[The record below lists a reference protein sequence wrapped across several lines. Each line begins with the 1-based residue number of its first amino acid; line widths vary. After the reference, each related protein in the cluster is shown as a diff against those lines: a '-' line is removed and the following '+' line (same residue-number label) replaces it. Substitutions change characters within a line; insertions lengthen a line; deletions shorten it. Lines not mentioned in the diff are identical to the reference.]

1 MMMSI
6 PEWINLIKKSFEDTK
21 GIIRSS
27 KSKKDR
33 QYNSYKK
40 KDKITENDHDT
51 KNLNPWATWKP
62 QKIRGGGGDWCSGKV
77 SSSCPTR
84 GIYHLTLFKNRVAS
98 HEWGKSRFWLRQ
110 TEHIRGHLWHRYSV
124 TVNHVMATTIKL
136 LK

>member
-51 KNLNPWATWKP
+51 KNLKPWATWKP
-62 QKIRGGGGDWCSGKV
+62 QKTRGGGGIG
-77 SSSCPTR
+77 
-84 GIYHLTLFKNRVAS
+84 GHHFLNFLFIILITPR
-98 HEWGKSRFWLRQ
+98 E
-110 TEHIRGHLWHRYSV
+110 T
-124 TVNHVMATTIKL
+124 KL
-136 LK
+136 LELLCLALLYYD